1 MAKVLTTSATVVCSH
16 ADSGTVKVGDGQAA
30 LKVDGKGVLVKD
42 DVVGKTISGCNVTTT
57 NTTSPCVTAGAMTDG
72 EATKL
77 KVSGKAV
84 LLATATGATDSKPP
98 GTWKVQKAGQTKLD
112 AT

>member
-1 MAKVLTTSATVVCSH
+1 MAKVLTAAATVVCSH

-57 NTTSPCVTAGAMTDG
+57 NTTSPCQNAGLLSAG

-77 KVSGKAV
+77 KVNGKAV
-84 LLATATGATDSKPP
+84 LLATATGVTDSKPP
-98 GTWKVQKAGQTKLD
+98 GTWKVQKAGQAKLD